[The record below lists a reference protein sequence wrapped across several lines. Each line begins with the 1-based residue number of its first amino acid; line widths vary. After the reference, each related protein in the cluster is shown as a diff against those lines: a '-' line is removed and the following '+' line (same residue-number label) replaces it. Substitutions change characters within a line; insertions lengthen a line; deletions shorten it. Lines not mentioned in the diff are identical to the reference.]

1 MERTNLLTSFQE
13 FGLADPIARAL
24 QEENYHT
31 PTPIQAQTIPLALAG
46 RDVVGI
52 AQTGTGKTASFALP
66 ILHRLLQ
73 NRIKPASKTCRV
85 LVLSPTR
92 ELSGQIL
99 DSFNAYGRHI
109 HLSAALAIGGVPMG
123 RQVRSLMGGVD
134 VLVATPGR
142 LLDLVQGN
150 ALKLAHVEF
159 LVLDEA
165 DRMLDMGFIN
175 DIRKI
180 VAKLPIKRQT
190 LFFSATMPKDIAD
203 LAEQMLRDPARV
215 AVTPVSSTVERI
227 NQRVIQLDHSAKPAA
242 LAQILKD
249 DKVNQALVFTR
260 TKHGADKVVKGL
272 ARAGITADA
281 IHGNKSQNYRERVLA
296 AFRTGELR
304 TLVATDI
311 AARGIDVDGV
321 SHVVNFDLPNIPE
334 TYVHR
339 IGRTA
344 RAGADGTAIS
354 LCAGEEMAYLRDIE
368 KLIKVSLPK
377 EDRRTPGA
385 HAAPTPPP
393 HRGPRQAPHGHS
405 PRNGDAPTRG
415 KNRRRHGPAA
425 GPARQSDASRHEAAP
440 RSQHGGNGEGLQG
453 VAFLQRKNRPAQPTA
468 HQHRPHR

>member
-1 MERTNLLTSFQE
+1 MERTNLLTSFQD
-13 FGLADPIARAL
+13 FGLADPISRAL
-24 QEENYHT
+24 QEENYT
-31 PTPIQAQTIPLALAG
+31 IPTPIQAQTIPLALAG

-66 ILHRLLQ
+66 ILHRILAD
-73 NRIKPASKTCRV
+73 RIKPQPKNCRV

-109 HLSAALAIGGVPMG
+109 RLSSTLAIGGVPMG
-123 RQVRSLMGGVD
+123 RQVRSLMQGVE

-142 LLDLVQGN
+142 LLDLVQSN
-150 ALKLAHVEF
+150 ALRLGQVEF

-215 AVTPVSSTVERI
+215 AVTPVASTVERI
-227 NQRVIQLDHSAKPAA
+227 NQRVIHLDHSAKPAM
-242 LAQILKD
+242 LAQILQQD
-249 DKVNQALVFTR
+249 GVNQALVFTR

-272 ARAGITADA
+272 QRAGITADA

-344 RAGADGTAIS
+344 RAGAEGTAIS
-354 LCAGEEMAYLRDIE
+354 LCAGGEEVGYLRDIE
-368 KLIKVSLPK
+368 KLIRVALPK
-377 EDRRTPGA
+377 EDHRTPGA
-385 HAAPTPPP
+385 
-393 HRGPRQAPHGHS
+393 
-405 PRNGDAPTRG
+405 
-415 KNRRRHGPAA
+415 K
-425 GPARQSDASRHEAAP
+425 
-440 RSQHGGNGEGLQG
+440 
-453 VAFLQRKNRPAQPTA
+453 
-468 HQHRPHR
+468 